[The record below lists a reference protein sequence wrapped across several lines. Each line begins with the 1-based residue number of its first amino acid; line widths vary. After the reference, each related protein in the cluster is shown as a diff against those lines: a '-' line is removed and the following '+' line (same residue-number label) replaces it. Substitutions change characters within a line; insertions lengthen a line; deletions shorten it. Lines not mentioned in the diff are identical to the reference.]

1 MGRVALII
9 IDAEANANTTAA
21 KNALALAL
29 DIIIFFE
36 RFERKGRD
44 VRRGGRGGVDD
55 KNSLSLSV
63 NISASPSWRN
73 LGGTTCSIGVG
84 VGVGAWGLGLHI

>member
-29 DIIIFFE
+29 ALTLTPAGDIIILFE
-36 RFERKGRD
+36 RFERKGGD
-44 VRRGGRGGVDD
+44 VTRGGGGG
-55 KNSLSLSV
+55 
-63 NISASPSWRN
+63 R
-73 LGGTTCSIGVG
+73 
-84 VGVGAWGLGLHI
+84 

>member
-29 DIIIFFE
+29 TLTPAGDIIIFFE

-44 VRRGGRGGVDD
+44 VRRGERGG
-55 KNSLSLSV
+55 
-63 NISASPSWRN
+63 
-73 LGGTTCSIGVG
+73 
-84 VGVGAWGLGLHI
+84 